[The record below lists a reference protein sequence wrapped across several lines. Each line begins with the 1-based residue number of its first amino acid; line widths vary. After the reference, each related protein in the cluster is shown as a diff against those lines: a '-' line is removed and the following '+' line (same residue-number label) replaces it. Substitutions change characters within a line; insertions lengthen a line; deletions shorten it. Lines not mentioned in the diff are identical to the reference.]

1 LLLHITLQRG
11 SDDDFRTARKAA
23 KQLVQ
28 PYKALYGEKSPV
40 YGFHLGM
47 VAKLEAYLGQ
57 DLQGVV
63 SLCRESL
70 SVLSAVLP
78 PENSSTAEI
87 ERIMNDALV
96 ELSSSERREEL
107 LY

>member
-1 LLLHITLQRG
+1 MIR
-11 SDDDFRTARKAA
+11 
-23 KQLVQ
+23 
-28 PYKALYGEKSPV
+28 PYKALYGDRSPV

-57 DLQGVV
+57 DLQGVI

-70 SVLSAVLP
+70 SLLSSMLP

-87 ERIMNDALV
+87 ERIMNDALI
-96 ELSSSERREEL
+96 ELSASQRREESS